1 MKQNKSKIINKQTV
15 YSRVITKINVKD
27 LILNFK
33 TSTNGWEAKKNS
45 LNAIYHE
52 LIFDKLE
59 KNKKFDYSDS
69 VFDGMI
75 NIDNKIKIV
84 ENSIDDKIKR
94 IYKLNIH
101 DAIKE
106 TFGES
111 KSIDNNANLFVLPN
125 ESIIIQTA
133 FANEY
138 ENFEE
143 DLNKVKQLNF
153 EVAKKIFYQILFKV
167 VKTDIVPDI
176 FEKYLI
182 KSLKTKTRDVTF
194 FNDADLDREIINKFK
209 VNLTSSN
216 NDIFDIQE
224 WDIRV
229 VDLEFF
235 NNYKFEHE
243 LLNPNINP
251 NWTKAFYYLTW
262 GWNLL
267 NTYQNRL
274 IKRKMNDSFNNKGSY
289 TEDDRFF
296 TIYDIDLIEKYSTF
310 ATSLSDVL
318 SQKFD
323 ELFEKINEY
332 KDKKKLSIITKYES
346 KKAFKQTVLSLF
358 VIMGTSF
365 ISVSGIWELSAWLQ
379 EKWDPNFDFSNSWS
393 VMWLLSITLS
403 ALLFIATLVYVVI
416 KFAGTYKFYLN
427 EKHILKLHKRNIQIA
442 HNFDS
447 KLEISGQLIDEFNN
461 NIEEIS
467 KRNK

>member
-1 MKQNKSKIINKQTV
+1 M
-15 YSRVITKINVKD
+15 
-27 LILNFK
+27 
-33 TSTNGWEAKKNS
+33 
-45 LNAIYHE
+45 
-52 LIFDKLE
+52 IFDKLE

-84 ENSIDDKIKR
+84 ENSIEDKIKR
-94 IYKLNIH
+94 IYKLNIQ

-167 VKTDIVPDI
+167 VKADIVPDI

-224 WDIRV
+224 W
-229 VDLEFF
+229 
-235 NNYKFEHE
+235 
-243 LLNPNINP
+243 
-251 NWTKAFYYLTW
+251 
-262 GWNLL
+262 
-267 NTYQNRL
+267 
-274 IKRKMNDSFNNKGSY
+274 
-289 TEDDRFF
+289 
-296 TIYDIDLIEKYSTF
+296 
-310 ATSLSDVL
+310 
-318 SQKFD
+318 
-323 ELFEKINEY
+323 
-332 KDKKKLSIITKYES
+332 
-346 KKAFKQTVLSLF
+346 
-358 VIMGTSF
+358 
-365 ISVSGIWELSAWLQ
+365 
-379 EKWDPNFDFSNSWS
+379 
-393 VMWLLSITLS
+393 
-403 ALLFIATLVYVVI
+403 
-416 KFAGTYKFYLN
+416 
-427 EKHILKLHKRNIQIA
+427 
-442 HNFDS
+442 
-447 KLEISGQLIDEFNN
+447 
-461 NIEEIS
+461 
-467 KRNK
+467 